1 MITSTKERRAFQ
13 RMVINAPVTLFQ
25 RQQVLEGVCRD
36 LSANGMGVEVNE
48 HGFDLAQPIRVSLA
62 TSSNLLPPFEAQAR
76 IVRVLEEEGGL
87 LLALEFLPLACAR
100 TSPCSIGLPPAG
112 RCIFGPCQPCLPA
125 RVAAQG
131 ATQLLAST
139 GWTLNCLLSTSVLL
153 VGASWPMGSW
163 AGPVGSSSR

>member
-76 IVRVLEEEGGL
+76 IVRVLEEEDGL
-87 LLALEFLPLACAR
+87 LLALEFLPL
-100 TSPCSIGLPPAG
+100 T
-112 RCIFGPCQPCLPA
+112 
-125 RVAAQG
+125 
-131 ATQLLAST
+131 
-139 GWTLNCLLSTSVLL
+139 
-153 VGASWPMGSW
+153 
-163 AGPVGSSSR
+163 

>member
-62 TSSNLLPPFEAQAR
+62 TSSNLLSPFEAQAR

-87 LLALEFLPLACAR
+87 LLALEFLPL
-100 TSPCSIGLPPAG
+100 T
-112 RCIFGPCQPCLPA
+112 
-125 RVAAQG
+125 
-131 ATQLLAST
+131 
-139 GWTLNCLLSTSVLL
+139 
-153 VGASWPMGSW
+153 
-163 AGPVGSSSR
+163 